1 MGNRVAEL
9 KGRYASVRETFARM
23 ASPSTKVSAHW
34 ACKFSKWLV
43 YRDFSWNNSSSRM
56 VNRKKIE
63 INPKFQL
70 WTVHARRT
78 AILRHGIWIFLGVWL
93 LGFGISP
100 ALAHGDLHP
109 RIEAL
114 TREIA
119 TNSGNAALYF
129 ERGELHRVHREWTN
143 ALADYDQAQKLN
155 PSLVRVDFCRGRLW
169 LEAENPKAAITP
181 LNRYLAFVTNDSTG
195 YATRARARAQLGD
208 YRNAAND
215 FTRAVALTPTGSP
228 EFYVERAEAL
238 SAAGSKDEAVRGLDE
253 GIARMGPLVTLE
265 LVAIDIETQLK
276 RYDSALKRV
285 DAVMARLQRKESWL
299 VRRAEI
305 LKLAG
310 RNEDSKAAYREALA
324 AIEQLP
330 PAHRN
335 TRATLQ
341 LEASVRS
348 ALK

>member
-1 MGNRVAEL
+1 
-9 KGRYASVRETFARM
+9 
-23 ASPSTKVSAHW
+23 
-34 ACKFSKWLV
+34 
-43 YRDFSWNNSSSRM
+43 M

-63 INPKFQL
+63 INPKFRPPL
-70 WTVHARRT
+70 VSPRSASP
-78 AILRHGIWIFLGVWL
+78 F
-93 LGFGISP
+93 GFGLWILLAIWSLEIGISLV
-100 ALAHGDLHP
+100 LAHGDLHP

-119 TNSGNAALYF
+119 TNSSNAALYF

-155 PSLVRVDFCRGRLW
+155 PTLIRVDFCRGRLW
-169 LEAENPKAAITP
+169 LEAEDPKAAIAP

-208 YRNAAND
+208 HRNAAND

-238 SAAGSKDEAVRGLDE
+238 NAAGSRDEAVRGLDE

-265 LVAIDIETQLK
+265 LLAIDIETQLK

-285 DAVMARLQRKESWL
+285 DTVMTRLQRKESWL

-310 RNEDSKAAYREALA
+310 RAEESRTAYREALA

-330 PAHRN
+330 PTHRT

-341 LEASVRS
+341 LEASIRS
-348 ALK
+348 ALR